1 MTTRPVEAP
10 FNGTIEEWL
19 VEDGEEIHA
28 GEELVIITIKNRS
41 VTVLAEADGSVKKIL
56 HAEGETVL
64 SGWKLAIIEE
74 IDAALSSLE
83 DAMTKDSQF
92 LKDIKKVVED
102 VVKPRFDAIDARFD
116 GVDAKLDA
124 LSGVNAKL
132 DQLLAGQGGKSGS
145 APKPP
150 KG

>member
-1 MTTRPVEAP
+1 MTTRPVAAP
-10 FNGTIEEWL
+10 VNGTIAEWL
-19 VEDGEEIHA
+19 VEDGEEIRS
-28 GEELVIITIKNRS
+28 GEELVIINIKSRS
-41 VTVLAEADGSVKKIL
+41 VTVRAEIDGSVKSIL
-56 HAEGETVL
+56 HAEGEKVL

-74 IDAALSSLE
+74 IDAALSNLE

-102 VVKPRFDAIDARFD
+102 VVAPRFNE
-116 GVDAKLDA
+116 VNAKLDA
-124 LSGVNAKL
+124 LSGVDAKL
-132 DQLLAGQGGKSGS
+132 DQLLAGQGGKTNS